1 MPKLVHICSVCKREF
16 DPNESID
23 KSRFYRIKDI
33 IVSQVTR
40 YEDITVESKSSFD
53 LCNECSKKLINF
65 LNLDIEV
72 EDID

>member
-1 MPKLVHICSVCKREF
+1 MPVVHICSVCKREF

-23 KSRFYRIKDI
+23 KSRFYRIKDVT
-33 IVSQVTR
+33 VSQVTCH
-40 YEDITVESKSSFD
+40 EDIMIVTKSSFD
-53 LCNECSKKLINF
+53 LCNECSKKLISL